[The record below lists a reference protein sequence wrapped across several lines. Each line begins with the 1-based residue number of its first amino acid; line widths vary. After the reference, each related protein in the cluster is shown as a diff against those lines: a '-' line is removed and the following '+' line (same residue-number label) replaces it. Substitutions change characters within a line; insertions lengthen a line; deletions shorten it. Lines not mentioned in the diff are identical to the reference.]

1 MLEAVVLLYGKIKT
15 GRITP
20 QQARTEL
27 ATLEEIR
34 KAIATKNAE
43 WNEAW

>member
-1 MLEAVVLLYGKIKT
+1 MLEAVVLLYGKIKAGKVT
-15 GRITP
+15 A

-34 KAIATKNAE
+34 KAISEKNAD
-43 WNEAW
+43 W